1 MIAFEEVLKL
11 LTPESDRG
19 SADGDLAL
27 PELAVVVLQ
36 GNSARSTITLLG
48 CTVNIVRVNIASV
61 LLVVLEAAMD
71 LLGLKKELATND
83 EIL

>member
-36 GNSARSTITLLG
+36 GNSARSTLTLLG
-48 CTVNIVRVNIASV
+48 RTVKIVRVNIASV
-61 LLVVLEAAMD
+61 LLVVLEAAVD
-71 LLGLKKELATND
+71 LTKFERKVS
-83 EIL
+83 

>member
-48 CTVNIVRVNIASV
+48 RTVNIVRVNIASV
-61 LLVVLEAAMD
+61 LLVVLEAAVD
-71 LLGLKKELATND
+71 LTKFERKVS
-83 EIL
+83 

>member
-1 MIAFEEVLKL
+1 M
-11 LTPESDRG
+11 LTPESDWR
-19 SADGDLAL
+19 SSDGDLAL

-48 CTVNIVRVNIASV
+48 RTVNKVRVNIASV